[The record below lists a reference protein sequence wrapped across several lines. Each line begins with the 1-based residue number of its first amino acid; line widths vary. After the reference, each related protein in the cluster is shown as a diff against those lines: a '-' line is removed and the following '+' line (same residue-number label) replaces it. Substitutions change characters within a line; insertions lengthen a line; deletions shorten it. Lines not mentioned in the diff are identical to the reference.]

1 MFDLFAISRAI
12 VTYSNSTNFFCTSL
26 SLTEFLH
33 SFFID
38 LSSLVTEA
46 YQL

>member
-1 MFDLFAISRAI
+1 MFDLFAISRAV
-12 VTYSNSTNFFCTSL
+12 VTYSHSTNFFCTSL

-33 SFFID
+33 SFSID